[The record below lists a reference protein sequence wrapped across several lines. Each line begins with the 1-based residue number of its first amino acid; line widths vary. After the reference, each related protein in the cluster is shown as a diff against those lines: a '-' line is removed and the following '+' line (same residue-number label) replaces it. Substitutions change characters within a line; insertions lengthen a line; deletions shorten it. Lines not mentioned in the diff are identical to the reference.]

1 MKSTKKQ
8 KQAIAQYICEL
19 LAENDFVAFTRTPK
33 GVNAPKQMQ
42 KTNVKAMDRLTIQT
56 KETIYVRK

>member
-1 MKSTKKQ
+1 MKSTKRQ

-33 GVNAPKQMQ
+33 GVSAPKHMQ
-42 KTNVKAMDRLTIQT
+42 RTNVAALDRLTLKT
-56 KETIYVRK
+56 KEKHYG